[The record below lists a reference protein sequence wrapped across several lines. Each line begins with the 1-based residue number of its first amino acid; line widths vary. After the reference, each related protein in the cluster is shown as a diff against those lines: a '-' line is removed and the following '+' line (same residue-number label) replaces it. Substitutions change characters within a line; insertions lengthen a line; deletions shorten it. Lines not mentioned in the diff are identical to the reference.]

1 MKDLARTIKAKA
13 IFELLAPRLLPAD
26 PKQQF
31 GRLSELSTLFGIGK
45 DRFLEWRQAGK
56 LPAIET
62 SGTELYNFAA
72 VLWWL
77 IEAGFVE
84 SGKAAPGETGVVGS
98 NGSRPAPREDVEDA
112 PGLNYEMASIFVDD
126 MVAKLKAMNNG
137 NGKAPESGK

>member
-1 MKDLARTIKAKA
+1 MKDMKDITSVIKIKA
-13 IFELLAPRLLPAD
+13 IFDLRAPHILPKD
-26 PKQQF
+26 KEF
-31 GRLSELSTLFGIGK
+31 GRLSELTAVFGIGK
-45 DRFLEWRQAGK
+45 DRFIEWRQAGK

-62 SGTELYNFAA
+62 SGTELYSFAA

-77 IEAGFVE
+77 IETGFVD
-84 SGKAAPGETGVVGS
+84 SGKAPGEAGVVGN
-98 NGSRPAPREDVEDA
+98 NGSHPAPREAEDA